1 MTDAYKAELK
11 TGIWD
16 NVREMAKKDPAIMT
30 DVVGIF
36 DPTGAADLAS
46 AGIRV
51 AKGDWW
57 GALFSAVSAV
67 PFGDIIG
74 KTKLLS
80 RYGPKGVGLGKAVA
94 SYFGK
99 SSKALQ
105 ESLGAMKGAKAAIAA
120 RQRALAKV
128 REAMKKKRQGKKNCR
143 ECDKA
148 PNGRMPRNGENGNW
162 VDKNGNKI
170 DQPSSGNGFFKFNEP
185 KKLPDGRV
193 VDGIDYKDGFP
204 DFDKYVVG
212 GKHDL
217 PVVTGNAST
226 DAGALSKMLGKAPPN
241 SRDFVLNHFED
252 GTVGYV
258 PRVIHD
264 TGKGGVAHVGGN
276 SLVNSEL
283 F

>member
-16 NVREMAKKDPAIMT
+16 NVKDMAKKDPAIMT
-30 DVVGIF
+30 DVIGIF

-57 GALFSAVSAV
+57 GALFSAVSAI

-105 ESLGAMKGAKAAIAA
+105 DSLVAMKGAKAAIAA

-128 REAMKKKRQGKKNCR
+128 RDAMKKKRQGKKNCK
-143 ECDKA
+143 ECAKV
-148 PNGRMPRNGENGNW
+148 PNGRMPANGKNGNW

-170 DQPSSGNGFFKFNEP
+170 AQPTDGSGFYKFSET
-185 KKLPDGRV
+185 KTLPDGTK
-193 VDGIDYKDGFP
+193 VDGIPYKDGFP
-204 DFDKYVVG
+204 NFDDYVVG
-212 GKHDL
+212 GKHNISVISGD
-217 PVVTGNAST
+217 AAT
-226 DAGALSKMLGKAPPN
+226 DARLLQKELGVANPGR
-241 SRDFVLNHFED
+241 SDYVLNHFED

-258 PRVIHD
+258 PRVVHD
-264 TGKGGVAHVGGN
+264 TAEGGVAHVGGA
-276 SLVNSEL
+276 SMVDSPL